1 MKAKA
6 DPALLR
12 RGRWAISFA
21 DLCLLLLG
29 FFVLLQA
36 SAGNRQEVVEGVA
49 QQFGAPVDRS
59 ERLAA
64 AGLFQP
70 GEAILTPGG
79 EARMKALARRY
90 AAEGT
95 KVEIRSVGLDAATNR
110 FDNWDL
116 AAARVGSVARRLVEE
131 GVARQRLVIRGL
143 DQDQGAGGGS
153 GQTLILTARPV
164 EAAH

>member
-1 MKAKA
+1 VKAAA
-6 DPALLR
+6 DPAFLR

-49 QQFGAPVDRS
+49 QQFGAPVGQT

-64 AGLFQP
+64 ASLFQP
-70 GEAILTPGG
+70 GEAILTPAG
-79 EARMKALARRY
+79 EARMKALARQY
-90 AAEGT
+90 AAGGA
-95 KVEIRSVGLDAATNR
+95 KVEIRSVGLDPAANR

-116 AAARVGSVARRLVEE
+116 AAARVGSVARKLVQE
-131 GVARQRLVIRGL
+131 GIARQRLVIRGL
-143 DQDQGAGGGS
+143 DQDQGTGGAS
-153 GQTLILTARPV
+153 GQTLILTARPAD
-164 EAAH
+164 AAR